1 MKDKIAEM
9 QLTAETWTP
18 QQVLSWA
25 FDTFGND
32 VAISSAFGA
41 EGMVLIDMASR
52 LRKDFRLFTVDTEF
66 LFSETY
72 NLMDRI
78 EQKYGIKIERVFSLL
93 SPEEQERIHGKA
105 LWAEDPDQCCN
116 LRKVEPLRRKL
127 RELRAWITSIR
138 RDQTS
143 IRENA
148 RKVQWDAKF
157 GLVKVNPIADWT
169 SKQVWR
175 YLHEHD
181 VPYNS
186 LHDQNYPSIGCT
198 HCTRAIQPGED
209 PRAGRWP
216 GTAKTECGLHVI
228 EIAPMT
234 PFSPPSPPFRC
245 LASRR
250 CPERRWSW
258 RSYSPAASAS
268 SWSAWRT
275 GRCGA
280 HRMFRC
286 C

>member
-1 MKDKIAEM
+1 MKDKIAEV
-9 QLTAETWTP
+9 QLTAESWNP

-93 SPEEQERIHGKA
+93 SPEEQERVHGKA
-105 LWAEDPDQCCN
+105 LWARDPDQCCN

-127 RELRAWITSIR
+127 GELRAWITSIR

-143 IRENA
+143 IREGA
-148 RKVQWDAKF
+148 RKVQWDPKF

-198 HCTRAIQPGED
+198 HCTRAVRPGED

-216 GTAKTECGLHVI
+216 GTGKTECGLHVI
-228 EIAPMT
+228 EIAPQ
-234 PFSPPSPPFRC
+234 S
-245 LASRR
+245 AA
-250 CPERRWSW
+250 PE
-258 RSYSPAASAS
+258 AEA
-268 SWSAWRT
+268 
-275 GRCGA
+275 
-280 HRMFRC
+280 
-286 C
+286 